1 MEGTEHSPKPR
12 ASWVHSRIWFAA
24 TVVLAA
30 ELFGVGSWVL
40 IDRKTDRTQGL
51 ATADIVSMLEGR
63 IAAWTRGDL
72 QTAAAV
78 YEEDGTLEEMDQSPP
93 S

>member
-12 ASWVHSRIWFAA
+12 ASWLHSRIWFAA

-30 ELFGVGSWVL
+30 VLVGADSWAL
-40 IDRKTDRTQGL
+40 LDRQADRTQGL
-51 ATADIVSMLEGR
+51 ATTDIVSMLEGR

-78 YEEDGTLEEMDQSPP
+78 YEEDGTLEEMD
-93 S
+93 